1 MKLFA
6 RTLTAAVVLA
16 ASTAA
21 FAAEKLFNPAA
32 DPAKDLKAAEKLAA
46 KQHKNILLD
55 VGGDWCVWCRLV
67 DKTLTEDPELH
78 ALLEKNFVV
87 LRVNYSK
94 ENENKPFLS
103 AYPAAE
109 GYPQW
114 YVLSASGKLL
124 KTENTSELEA
134 THKIA
139 QGYNRDALKQF
150 LIENGPK

>member
-1 MKLFA
+1 MKLSV
-6 RTLTAAVVLA
+6 RTLAAA
-16 ASTAA
+16 ALLSAVSSA
-21 FAAEKLFNPAA
+21 FAAEKIFDPAA
-32 DPAKDLKAAEKLAA
+32 DPSKDLKAAEKVAE
-46 KQHKNILLD
+46 KEHKNILLD

-67 DKTLTEDPELH
+67 DKTLNEDAELH

-87 LRVNYSK
+87 LRVNFSK

-103 AYPAAE
+103 AYPKAE

-114 YVLSASGKLL
+114 YVLSAKGKLL

-139 QGYNRDALKQF
+139 QGYNREALKTF
-150 LIENGPK
+150 LEENGPK